1 MQETFDEVVKLL
13 NQLIRSSKD
22 AMGIC
27 QKLTYNGHKR
37 YYQVMTL
44 CYTEKLLYLK
54 KKAWDMF
61 QFMPMDD
68 SMSDPYMVQTY
79 KEHFTKWEKFLKS
92 SIDALSHL
100 NKQLFAETGIE
111 NCTITDVLSHL
122 YKDQERTIRQ
132 IKQYNE
138 SGWNPIELHA
148 DDKKL
153 HSKMK
158 HKMNKKGYK

>member
-1 MQETFDEVVKLL
+1 MQEIFNEVVKIL

-22 AMGIC
+22 AMSIC

-37 YYQVMTL
+37 YYQLSTL
-44 CYTEKLLYLK
+44 CYTENLLYLK

-68 SMSDPYMVQTY
+68 SMSEPYTAQGY
-79 KEHFTKWEKFLKS
+79 KEHFLKWEKFLKTCIESLS
-92 SIDALSHL
+92 SL

-111 NCTITDVLSHL
+111 NCTITDVLCHL

-138 SGWNPIELHA
+138 SGWNSIELHA
-148 DDKKL
+148 DDRKL

-158 HKMNKKGYK
+158 HKMKKVGYK

>member
-1 MQETFDEVVKLL
+1 MHDVYNEVVKLL
-13 NQLIRSSKD
+13 NQLIRSAKD
-22 AMGIC
+22 AMSIC

-54 KKAWDMF
+54 KKVWDMF
-61 QFMPMDD
+61 QIMPTDD
-68 SMSDPYMVQTY
+68 SMSEPYTAQTY

-92 SIDALSHL
+92 SIDALAGY
-100 NKQLFAETGIE
+100 NKLLFAETGIE
-111 NCTITDVLSHL
+111 NCTITDVLCHL

-132 IKQYNE
+132 MKQYNE

-148 DDKKL
+148 DDRKL
-153 HSKMK
+153 HGKMK
-158 HKMNKKGYK
+158 RKMKKAGYK